1 MTEHT
6 LPLPGFGPV
15 HVSQVVPVGTHAA
28 TLGPIGHP
36 PPASVTLTAVQSPFT
51 LGDGDDADVAI
62 FQDARLGFS
71 HQLPGRP
78 VLAVAQPGDPTAD
91 ASVVLQDAPV
101 TVRYKLER
109 EPAWASSAAEVARRT
124 AERFASWRAQAVQRI
139 DFANPSW
146 LSAWGVD
153 AAALATYD
161 VSSNAS
167 VDPRAHEDLFVLVR
181 QGHVLLVTWSYP
193 RELADD
199 PIYASF
205 ASVAEA
211 TMVWD
216 PSRWDHCGRIWPS
229 STIIGPGLRATPTP
243 RYFEGSRWIGE
254 VALGTAERARALGI
268 LAGIAGN
275 IGAPWVALS
284 SDVLARSRAAL
295 VSAFRSPELQMF
307 IRSTFREVHTAHDLR
322 GLAVLL
328 GRAIENGSATRGRR
342 TA

>member
-1 MTEHT
+1 MADHT
-6 LPLPGFGPV
+6 LPLPGYGPV
-15 HVSQVVPVGTHAA
+15 HVSQIVPAGTHAA
-28 TLGPIGHP
+28 MLGPIGHP
-36 PPASVTLTAVQSPFT
+36 PPASVTLPVAQSPFT
-51 LGDGDDADVAI
+51 LGAGEDADVAI
-62 FQDARLGFS
+62 FQDARLAFS

-78 VLAVAQPGDPTAD
+78 ALTVARPGDPTAD

-109 EPAWASSAAEVARRT
+109 DPARARSVEEVARLT

-161 VSSNAS
+161 VAPNAA
-167 VDPRAHEDLFVLVR
+167 VDARAHEELFVLVR
-181 QGHVLLVTWSYP
+181 QGLALLVTWTYP
-193 RELADD
+193 RDFADD
-199 PIYASF
+199 PAYASF

-216 PSRWDHCGRIWPS
+216 EARWDQRGRIWPAS
-229 STIIGPGLRATPTP
+229 AIVGPGVRAEPTT
-243 RYFEGSRWIGE
+243 RYVEASRWMSE
-254 VALGTAERARALGI
+254 VALGPAERARALGI
-268 LAGIAGN
+268 LAGISGN
-275 IGAPWVALS
+275 VGAPWVALS

-295 VSAFRSPELQMF
+295 VSAFRSPEIQMF
-307 IRSTFREVHTAHDLR
+307 VRSAFGDVHTAHDLR
-322 GLAVLL
+322 GLAVLI
-328 GRAIENGSATRGRR
+328 GRAIEQGGVGRGRR